1 MGRGR
6 LRRKLLLSH
15 LATGS
20 STTSTR
26 RNGYPKLWGQAP
38 TMMMHSS
45 RSLLQRHALR
55 SSSTTRITRMSMER
69 ETPIISME
77 AYSPRILMPL
87 RYMVAQLTPLIPNLS
102 RVHAEAVGGISI
114 RAALW
119 ERVDLVSQLE
129 IASIIP
135 QRCHREEFY
144 HQKIKI

>member
-1 MGRGR
+1 
-6 LRRKLLLSH
+6 
-15 LATGS
+15 
-20 STTSTR
+20 
-26 RNGYPKLWGQAP
+26 
-38 TMMMHSS
+38 
-45 RSLLQRHALR
+45 
-55 SSSTTRITRMSMER
+55 MER

-144 HQKIKI
+144 HQKIKICQSNLRLHRLDLSHRGVLTLAQE